1 MKFDLRTF
9 KTVLGYGLTRIE
21 KITGIRFRGKSCD
34 SVFNFLQ
41 INSNIAT
48 SGQPS
53 KEQFEAIQQAGYK
66 KVINL
71 APHDIENALANE
83 AAVVAD
89 LGMDYINIPVDFNNP
104 TEHDFAQF
112 INHLHSYQ
120 SQKIWVHCAANMR
133 VSAFIFRYRT
143 AILNENRQIAEAD
156 LFKTWRPNA
165 LWRKFIDKPAHN
177 LRT

>member
-1 MKFDLRTF
+1 VKFDLRTI

-41 INSNIAT
+41 INPNIAT

-53 KEQFEAIQQAGYK
+53 KQQFKAIQQAGYK

-71 APHDIENALANE
+71 APHDVENALANE

-89 LGMDYINIPVDFNNP
+89 LGMDYINIAVDFNAP
-104 TEHDFAQF
+104 AEQDFDQF

-133 VSAFIFRYRT
+133 VSTFIFRYRT
-143 AILNENRQIAEAD
+143 AILGEDKQTAEDD
-156 LFKTWRPNA
+156 LYKIWRPNKI
-165 LWRKFIDKPAHN
+165 WRQFIDKPEPN
-177 LRT
+177 

>member
-1 MKFDLRTF
+1 MKFDLRTI

-41 INSNIAT
+41 INPNIAT

-53 KEQFEAIQQAGYK
+53 KQQFKAIQQAGYK

-71 APHDIENALANE
+71 APHDVENALANE

-89 LGMDYINIPVDFNNP
+89 LGMDYINIAVDFNAP
-104 TEHDFAQF
+104 AEQDFDQF

-133 VSAFIFRYRT
+133 VSSFIFRYRT
-143 AILNENRQIAEAD
+143 AILGEDKQTAEGD
-156 LFKTWRPNA
+156 LYKIWRPIKI
-165 LWRKFIDKPAHN
+165 WRQFIDKPEPN
-177 LRT
+177 

>member
-71 APHDIENALANE
+71 APHDVENALANE

-89 LGMDYINIPVDFNNP
+89 LGMDYINIAVDFNAP
-104 TEHDFAQF
+104 AEQDFDQF

-133 VSAFIFRYRT
+133 VSSFIFRYRT
-143 AILNENRQIAEAD
+143 AILGEDKQTAEDD
-156 LFKTWRPNA
+156 LYKIWRPNKI
-165 LWRKFIDKPAHN
+165 WREFIDKPVPN
-177 LRT
+177 

>member
-1 MKFDLRTF
+1 MKFDLRTI

-41 INSNIAT
+41 INPNIAT

-53 KEQFEAIQQAGYK
+53 KQQFKAIQQAGYK

-71 APHDIENALANE
+71 APHDVENALANE

-89 LGMDYINIPVDFNNP
+89 LGMDYINIAVDFNAP
-104 TEHDFAQF
+104 AEQDFDQF

-133 VSAFIFRYRT
+133 VSSFIFRYRT
-143 AILNENRQIAEAD
+143 AILGEDKQTAEDD
-156 LFKTWRPNA
+156 LYKIWRPNKI
-165 LWRKFIDKPAHN
+165 WRQFIDKPVPN
-177 LRT
+177 

>member
-1 MKFDLRTF
+1 MKFDLRTI

-41 INSNIAT
+41 INPNIAT

-53 KEQFEAIQQAGYK
+53 KQQFKAIQQAGYK

-71 APHDIENALANE
+71 APHDVENALANE

-89 LGMDYINIPVDFNNP
+89 LGMDYINIAVDFNAP
-104 TEHDFAQF
+104 AEQDFDQF

-133 VSAFIFRYRT
+133 VSTFIFRYRT
-143 AILNENRQIAEAD
+143 AILGEDKQTAEDD
-156 LFKTWRPNA
+156 LYKIWRPNKI
-165 LWRKFIDKPAHN
+165 WRQFIDKPEPN
-177 LRT
+177 

>member
-1 MKFDLRTF
+1 MKFDLRTI

-41 INSNIAT
+41 INPNIAT

-53 KEQFEAIQQAGYK
+53 KQQFKAIQQAGYK

-71 APHDIENALANE
+71 APHDAENALANE

-89 LGMDYINIPVDFNNP
+89 LGMEYTNIAVDFNAP
-104 TEHDFAQF
+104 TEQDFDQF

-120 SQKIWVHCAANMR
+120 TQKIWVHCAANMR
-133 VSAFIFRYRT
+133 VSSFIFRYRT
-143 AILNENRQIAEAD
+143 AILGEDKQTAEDD
-156 LFKTWRPNA
+156 LYKIWRPNKI
-165 LWRKFIDKPAHN
+165 WRQFIDKPEPN
-177 LRT
+177 KLT

>member
-1 MKFDLRTF
+1 MKFDLRTI

-41 INSNIAT
+41 INPNIAT

-53 KEQFEAIQQAGYK
+53 KQQFKAIQQAGYK

-71 APHDIENALANE
+71 APHDVENALANE
-83 AAVVAD
+83 AAVVVD
-89 LGMDYINIPVDFNNP
+89 LGMDYINIAVDFNAP
-104 TEHDFAQF
+104 AEQDFDQF

-133 VSAFIFRYRT
+133 VSSFIFRYRT
-143 AILNENRQIAEAD
+143 AILGEDKQTAEDD
-156 LFKTWRPNA
+156 LYKIWRPNKI
-165 LWRKFIDKPAHN
+165 WRQFIDKPEPN
-177 LRT
+177 

>member
-1 MKFDLRTF
+1 MKFDLRTI

-41 INSNIAT
+41 INPNIAT

-53 KEQFEAIQQAGYK
+53 KQQFTAIQQAGYK

-71 APHDIENALANE
+71 APHDVENALANE

-89 LGMDYINIPVDFNNP
+89 LGMDYINIAVDFNAP
-104 TEHDFAQF
+104 AEQDFDQF

-133 VSAFIFRYRT
+133 VSSFIFRYRT
-143 AILNENRQIAEAD
+143 AILGEDKQTAEDD
-156 LFKTWRPNA
+156 LYKIWRPNKI
-165 LWRKFIDKPAHN
+165 WRQFIDKPEPN
-177 LRT
+177 

>member
-1 MKFDLRTF
+1 MKFDLRTI

-41 INSNIAT
+41 INPNIAT

-53 KEQFEAIQQAGYK
+53 KQQFKAIQQAGYK

-71 APHDIENALANE
+71 APHDVENALANE

-89 LGMDYINIPVDFNNP
+89 LGMDYINIAVDFNAP
-104 TEHDFAQF
+104 AEQDFDQF

-133 VSAFIFRYRT
+133 VSSFIFRYRT
-143 AILNENRQIAEAD
+143 AILGEDKQTAEDD
-156 LFKTWRPNA
+156 LYKIWRPNKI
-165 LWRKFIDKPAHN
+165 WRQFIDKPEPN
-177 LRT
+177 

>member
-1 MKFDLRTF
+1 VKFDLRTI

-41 INSNIAT
+41 INPNIAT

-53 KEQFEAIQQAGYK
+53 KQQFKAIQQAGYK

-71 APHDIENALANE
+71 APHDVENALANE

-89 LGMDYINIPVDFNNP
+89 LGMDYINIAVDFNAP
-104 TEHDFAQF
+104 AEQDFDQF

-133 VSAFIFRYRT
+133 VSSFIFRYRT
-143 AILNENRQIAEAD
+143 AILGEDKQTAEDD
-156 LFKTWRPNA
+156 LYKIWRPNKI
-165 LWRKFIDKPAHN
+165 WRQFIDKPEPN
-177 LRT
+177 

>member
-41 INSNIAT
+41 INPNIAT

-53 KEQFEAIQQAGYK
+53 KQQFKAIQQAGYK

-71 APHDIENALANE
+71 APHDVENALANE

-89 LGMDYINIPVDFNNP
+89 LGMDYINIAVDFNTP
-104 TEHDFAQF
+104 AEQDFDQF

-133 VSAFIFRYRT
+133 VSSFIFRYRT
-143 AILNENRQIAEAD
+143 AILGEDKQTAEDD
-156 LFKTWRPNA
+156 LYKIWRPNKI
-165 LWRKFIDKPAHN
+165 WRQFIDKPEPN
-177 LRT
+177 